1 MENSLED
8 GNTRDE
14 ERQIR
19 ESRGIL
25 SVKTR
30 NN

>member
-8 GNTRDE
+8 RDTRDE

-19 ESRGIL
+19 ESRGML
-25 SVKTR
+25 SVETR